1 MIAGFIYSI
10 GRIPL
15 LGPALRRL
23 VRRHA
28 EGSTTTIR
36 FGGAAGLKW
45 KCYSRFVSGYALG
58 IYEPQM
64 QEAIARELK
73 PSQVFYDVGGNAGFF
88 SLLAA
93 RIAGPS
99 GKVFTFEPLPS
110 NSDVVSEQIAV
121 NSISNIEL
129 VKAAVGGASGKAM
142 LKPDGAAT
150 AVLAGGNGQSAVAD
164 DAMISVDVITLD
176 DFIKDHRKPD
186 LMKIDVEGFEA
197 EVLDGASAML
207 GPDGPVL
214 IIEIHHDEA
223 SRRVQKTLRDAGYR
237 LADLAGEALPTGGPD
252 VSRPSHVVAY
262 PARHAV
268 TAIAG
273 AP

>member
-1 MIAGFIYSI
+1 MNGGLIYSI
-10 GRIPL
+10 GRIPVV
-15 LGPALRRL
+15 GSMLRRL

-28 EGSTTTIR
+28 EGSITTIR
-36 FGGAAGLKW
+36 FGRAAGLKW
-45 KCYSRFVSGYALG
+45 KRYSRFVSGYALG
-58 IYEPQM
+58 IYEPDL

-73 PSQVFYDVGGNAGFF
+73 PSQIFYDVGGNAGFF
-88 SLLAA
+88 SLLAS
-93 RIAGPS
+93 RLTGPS

-110 NSDVVSEQIAV
+110 NSDVVGEQIEI

-129 VKAAVGGASGKAM
+129 VKVAVGGASGKAM

-150 AVLAGGNGQSAVAD
+150 AVLAGGNGHGAVAN
-164 DAMISVDVITLD
+164 DAMISVDVITLN
-176 DFIKDHRKPD
+176 DFIKDHPKPD
-186 LMKIDVEGFEA
+186 LAKIDVEGFEA
-197 EVLDGASAML
+197 EVLDGASNLL

-223 SRRVQKTLRDAGYR
+223 SRRVQKTLRDNGYR
-237 LADLAGEALPTGGPD
+237 LADLAGNALPTGGPN

-262 PARHAV
+262 PAGRA
-268 TAIAG
+268 AIAG